1 MQSLSPRGFVALSV
15 HLRRPALL
23 SLFAISLMVMGMADA
38 RAQDVTTSGI
48 APKLVSAPS
57 TSVEGRCQP

>member
-1 MQSLSPRGFVALSV
+1 MVTPTPREGYALAGFISEAIAMNKVALV
-15 HLRRPALL
+15 G
-23 SLFAISLMVMGMADA
+23 MGMADA

>member
-1 MQSLSPRGFVALSV
+1 MHSLSMGAMDASV
-15 HLRRPALL
+15 VRPNRSLLLLLLFTALL
-23 SLFAISLMVMGMADA
+23 FLGMPDA
-38 RAQDVTTSGI
+38 LAHAVTTSGI